1 MNEKFWN
8 VISWLFGLL
17 FLAIGLVNT
26 FWGNDMGFGIF
37 IIVLSL
43 IFFPPLGAL
52 IKRMFGFSIHYVI
65 KILIGL
71 FIVASVDVINVA
83 KFIFTTFMDGTHP
96 EHFHEGYRDWN
107 YWSS

>member
-8 VISWLFGLL
+8 VISWIFGLL

-26 FWGNDMGFGIF
+26 LWGNDMGFGIF

-43 IFFPPLGAL
+43 IFFPPVESL
-52 IKRMFGFSIHYVI
+52 IKKMFGFSIHYVI

-71 FIVASVDVINVA
+71 FILWTALGVGELFDKISLMLKD
-83 KFIFTTFMDGTHP
+83 F
-96 EHFHEGYRDWN
+96 
-107 YWSS
+107 S

>member
-71 FIVASVDVINVA
+71 FILWAALGVGELFDKISLMLKD
-83 KFIFTTFMDGTHP
+83 F
-96 EHFHEGYRDWN
+96 
-107 YWSS
+107 S